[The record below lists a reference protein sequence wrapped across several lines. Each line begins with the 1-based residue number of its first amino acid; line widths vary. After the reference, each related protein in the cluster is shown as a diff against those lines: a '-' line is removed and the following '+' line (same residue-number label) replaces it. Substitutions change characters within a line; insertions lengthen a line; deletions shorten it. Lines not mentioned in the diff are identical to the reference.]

1 MPGSRVQVQPRAFPA
16 RGRVRTAVR
25 SSGRG
30 RFAEGNQEIRPPEPG
45 HEEQTQEAHLRK
57 RSSFLRFSSCL
68 SGACLGKMIG
78 FKMKWHK
85 KAVFAHG
92 LADREQRLEAD
103 DVHERVESEGYM
115 KHRPPFCSSL
125 PYYV

>member
-1 MPGSRVQVQPRAFPA
+1 
-16 RGRVRTAVR
+16 
-25 SSGRG
+25 
-30 RFAEGNQEIRPPEPG
+30 
-45 HEEQTQEAHLRK
+45 
-57 RSSFLRFSSCL
+57 
-68 SGACLGKMIG
+68 MIG
-78 FKMKWHK
+78 FKMKWRK

-103 DVHERVESEGYM
+103 DVHERVESEGCM